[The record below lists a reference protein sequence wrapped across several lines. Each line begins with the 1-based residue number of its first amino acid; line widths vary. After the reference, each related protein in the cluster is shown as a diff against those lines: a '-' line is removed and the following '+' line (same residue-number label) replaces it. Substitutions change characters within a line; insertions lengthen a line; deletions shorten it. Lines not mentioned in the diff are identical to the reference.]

1 MVLIRNILFS
11 HIEYMKTMA
20 LGNEIQNYL
29 RKQDYSW
36 TAMTC
41 IKPIKSGR
49 NGHLQ
54 TLLRAMGYKKSR
66 GGHG

>member
-1 MVLIRNILFS
+1 
-11 HIEYMKTMA
+11 MKTMA